1 MAAIQYLSNNSQVY
15 REFLYFDDAER
26 EWRVNFRGL
35 HRMILARLQENLI
48 SEIGEIKRSGFMIT
62 DEGLARLEPLLT
74 RYTQAV
80 RDFDYMAKSAENAHD
95 DISKDLFV
103 RREMG
108 YRSQDV
114 PDQGSFLYQE
124 GRLLVAL
131 VITAIFVLLPMIV
144 MVLHRDKTT
153 ALIVSS
159 AFTVAFALLVAAL
172 DIKADVAIGVVAAY
186 TAVLGTFVVSTL

>member
-1 MAAIQYLSNNSQVY
+1 
-15 REFLYFDDAER
+15 
-26 EWRVNFRGL
+26 
-35 HRMILARLQENLI
+35 
-48 SEIGEIKRSGFMIT
+48 
-62 DEGLARLEPLLT
+62 
-74 RYTQAV
+74 
-80 RDFDYMAKSAENAHD
+80 MAKSAENAHD

-103 RREMG
+103 VRSTNQLSHYLLTREGLTETGDGVPVARRTGPGEF
-108 YRSQDV
+108 SL
-114 PDQGSFLYQE
+114 P
-124 GRLLVAL
+124 GRQSRYTIAERTAALRLRLRWEKIQLLVAL